1 MKIVRVARAEETSYG
16 VLRDGEIHLTH
27 GLPTE
32 SPCWTGEAISAG
44 SAPLLVP
51 IEPTKIFGVGRNYA
65 DHIAEMG
72 YARPARPSLF
82 MKPPT
87 ALLAPGGTVVLPAPE
102 LSTSVEHE
110 AELAVVI
117 GRRGRHI
124 SVEEARR
131 YVLGY
136 TCANDVSARDLQR
149 SDDSA
154 IRGKGFDTFCPVGP
168 WIETDVDLDAGVTI
182 QCRVNGELRQSG
194 QTSQLIFDIPY
205 LISYL
210 SAFATLLP
218 GDLILTGSPGG
229 SGSMKPGDDV
239 EVDLSQIG
247 VLRHVV
253 ASYRS
258 DR

>member
-1 MKIVRVARAEETSYG
+1 MKIVRVARHEETSYG

-27 GLPTE
+27 GLPIDAP
-32 SPCWTGEAISAG
+32 SWTGEVISADT
-44 SAPLLVP
+44 AQLLVP
-51 IEPTKIFGVGRNYA
+51 VEPSKIFGVGRNYA
-65 DHIAEMG
+65 DHITEMG
-72 YARPARPSLF
+72 YSPPVRPSLF

-87 ALLAPGGTVVLPAPE
+87 SLLAPGGTVVLPSPE

-117 GRRGRHI
+117 GRRGGHI
-124 SVEEARR
+124 DVEDALNH
-131 YVLGY
+131 VLGY

-168 WIETDVDLDAGVTI
+168 WIETEVDLDAGVSI
-182 QCRVNGELRQSG
+182 QCRVNGERRQNG
-194 QTSQLIFDIPY
+194 HTSQLIFDIRY

-210 SAFATLLP
+210 SDFATLLP

-229 SGSMKPGDDV
+229 SGPLKSGDDV
-239 EVDLSQIG
+239 EIDLPQIG
-247 VLRHVV
+247 VLRHAV
-253 ASYRS
+253 ADFRS